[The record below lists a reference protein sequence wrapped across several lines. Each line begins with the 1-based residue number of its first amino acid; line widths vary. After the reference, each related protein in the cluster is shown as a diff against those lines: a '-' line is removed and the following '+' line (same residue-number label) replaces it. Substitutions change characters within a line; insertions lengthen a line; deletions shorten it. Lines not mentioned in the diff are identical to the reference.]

1 MSIKL
6 DQDRLRAILE
16 AEHSFYGSRRAESRR
31 DRRFNPSARDFIS
44 AQLRPEMRVL
54 DVGSGNGQTLLE
66 NRHRFVSGLGIDSD
80 PAHIRLAEDTLREQG
95 AANVQFRLLDFPES
109 VQELEPGSFDF
120 AFTERG
126 PIGYSSYGI
135 QAALR
140 VLRPDG
146 LLFCEMIGN
155 LHHQEV
161 GALFGPG
168 QPRHQM
174 IRTLDQA
181 RVAMERNG
189 VSIRLAAEIVEKRYY
204 PNIYEWLQ
212 FQCSIW
218 TWSGGSLPSHDDVR
232 RQTAAFRRTQRS
244 LASQHST
251 YPTTRPAHGWLS
263 PCVISC

>member
-1 MSIKL
+1 MEL

-16 AEHSFYGSRRAESRR
+16 SEHSFYGSRRAESRR
-31 DRRFNPSARDFIS
+31 DSRFNPRTRDMIA

-54 DVGSGNGQTLLE
+54 DIGCGNGETLLE
-66 NRHRFVSGLGIDSD
+66 NSHRFASGLGVDND
-80 PAHIRLAEDTLREQG
+80 PAHIRLAEEALREKG
-95 AANVQFRLLDFPES
+95 DKNVEFRLLDFVEE
-109 VQELEPGSFDF
+109 VQELEPESFDF

-126 PIGYSSYGI
+126 PIGYNSFGI

-140 VLRPDG
+140 VLRADG

-161 GALFGPG
+161 GELFGPR

-174 IRTLDQA
+174 IRTLEQA

-189 VSIRLAAEIVEKRYY
+189 VSIRLASEIVEKRYY

-218 TWSGGSLPSHDDVR
+218 AWSGGSLPSPDDVR
-232 RQTAAFRRTQRS
+232 
-244 LASQHST
+244 LALFAERN
-251 YPTTRPAHGWLS
+251 TTPSGEIETTHHVVWVAGVKLTGDSYYNELR
-263 PCVISC
+263 